1 MKKTKVFIIQ
11 LVQWLF
17 ILAVATYMLVA
28 NIQLLLS
35 NINVYNTYYKK
46 LSPPLSLADE
56 TAKQVIQSNIKL
68 YSIYIALFFIM
79 FIVSVVNL
87 IIHIYKNNSRIREA
101 IKNFSVKT
109 TQNKIKKLQT
119 QLTRLKED
127 DSPDLNKKNSE

>member
-46 LSPPLSLADE
+46 LSLPLSLADE
-56 TAKQVIQSNIKL
+56 TAKQIIKSNINL
-68 YSIYIALFFIM
+68 YSVYIALFCLVFI
-79 FIVSVVNL
+79 ISIVNL
-87 IIHIYKNNSRIREA
+87 IMHIYNNNSKIHGI
-101 IKNFSVKT
+101 IKDIAKKSK
-109 TQNKIKKLQT
+109 QKKIQKLQS
-119 QLTRLKED
+119 QLSRLEEEEKPE
-127 DSPDLNKKNSE
+127 LNEKKW